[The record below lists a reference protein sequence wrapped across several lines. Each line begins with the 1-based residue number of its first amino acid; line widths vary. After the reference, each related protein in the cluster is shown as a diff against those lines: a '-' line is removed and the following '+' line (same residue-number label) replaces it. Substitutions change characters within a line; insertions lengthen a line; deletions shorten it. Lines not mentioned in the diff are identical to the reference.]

1 MHGPFREVF
10 KARLDKD
17 PGQTD
22 LVDGKFA
29 CGRGFETRYF

>member
-1 MHGPFREVF
+1 MHSPFLEVF

-17 PGQTD
+17 LGQPE

-29 CGRGFETRYF
+29 CGRGFGTRYF